1 VKQPPVVEHDLQ
13 QSRASESGSGPW
25 GFLCSFLL
33 LVVAF
38 IVVFFAYD
46 YYSLGD
52 KGMTYDYFMCA
63 RNAFFSFTQ
72 GKVEEDDEL

>member
-1 VKQPPVVEHDLQ
+1 MEHDLQ

-52 KGMTYDYFMCA
+52 KGMTYDYFMRA

-72 GKVEEDDEL
+72 GKVDKDDEL

>member
-1 VKQPPVVEHDLQ
+1 MKQPPVVEHDVQ
-13 QSRASESGSGPW
+13 RSPASDSGSSPW
-25 GFLCSFLL
+25 SFLCSFLL

-52 KGMTYDYFMCA
+52 KGMTYDYFTRA
-63 RNAFFSFTQ
+63 RTAFFAFTQ